1 MLKSLIAQ
9 LASLLGIKSKS
20 IPAAN
25 IIMSPEAEMALRK
38 VFDENP
44 GAKAVWLDATLI
56 GDMPFPH
63 YGMGISGTTS
73 REGCACQVVGGFLYL
88 ISRDDVPFL
97 DGLVIQYDVARGAYH
112 FDHPNIKMELLK
124 EFRAL
129 QKREAQEAAAQRKRD
144 CEVAKD
150 VVPEKIVHELLGDN
164 AQEVYDKLHA
174 WWRCHSQESDRFYQ
188 RKVEDVQ
195 VINSTSGHPL
205 YVVYRDSRDDGSST
219 AFDFVD
225 YRGRYILPCR
235 GMNLIEPDDIIR
247 DVNGDG
253 VPEFVKHIRGG
264 YRPDPVTRS
273 FTWSGQS
280 LTISP
285 FSEKQESLL
294 NINFGYSRNSEPHAP
309 WRWSIEDSPDGFPVI
324 CLYDESQPT
333 RPKHYQFKWSP
344 ELSSFQGPSGSL
356 SEGFIAVI
364 GHVEP
369 VEHYKIVDQ
378 FLEGLEK
385 LPRQVSA

>member
-25 IIMSPEAEMALRK
+25 IFMSPEAEMALRK

-44 GAKAVWLDATLI
+44 GAKSVWLDASLI
-56 GDMPFPH
+56 GNIPFPQ
-63 YGMGISGTTS
+63 YDMGIDGTTS
-73 REGCACQVVGGFLYL
+73 REGFTCQVVGGFLYL

-97 DGLVIQYDVARGAYH
+97 DGLIIQYDVARGAFH
-112 FDHPNIKMELLK
+112 FDHPHKKMQLLK
-124 EFRAL
+124 EYRAL

-150 VVPEKIVHELLGDN
+150 VVPEKIVHELLGEN

-174 WWRCHSQESDRFYQ
+174 WWRCHSEEPGRLYH
-188 RKVEDVQ
+188 RKVENVQ

-205 YVVYRDSRDDGSST
+205 YVVYRNSRDDGSST
-219 AFDFVD
+219 VFDFVD
-225 YRGRYILPCR
+225 YRGRYILPYG
-235 GMNLIEPDDIIR
+235 GMNVIEPDDIIR

-253 VPEFVKHIRGG
+253 IPELVKYGRREN
-264 YRPDPVTRS
+264 RPDPVAGHY
-273 FTWSGQS
+273 TWSGQW
-280 LTISP
+280 LVITP

-294 NINFGYSRNSEPHAP
+294 ILNFGYSRNTEPHAL
-309 WRWSIEDSPDGFPVI
+309 WRWSIEESPDGYPLVV
-324 CLYDESQPT
+324 LYDESQPG
-333 RPKHYQFKWSP
+333 RPKKYEFKWSP
-344 ELSSFQGPSGSL
+344 ELKTFQGPSGGS
-356 SEGFIAVI
+356 SEGFIAVF

-369 VEHYKIVDQ
+369 VQHYKIVDQ
-378 FLEGLEK
+378 FIERLTK
-385 LPRQVSA
+385 